1 MNYQN
6 LDQEIK
12 EYLSYFKHCDSITS
26 KFSSFFK
33 QFVQAGTKF
42 ISKSQKS
49 MDEFCNEVNKV
60 EYFPS
65 TLNKNI
71 NSYCEEFKI
80 ILDKW
85 QNVFTNIEK
94 DIIIKLNEYEKNF
107 KTGYK
112 SAINKLNE
120 LNLYL
125 LDNKNK
131 LEKTKNNYFDSCK
144 SVIDYNKKYISNKS
158 KEVSKEEQIKY
169 NEQFEKLK
177 QTSETK
183 KVYYR
188 IEVTKLNDLLLS
200 NENYYIEILK
210 LISKQ

>member
-112 SAINKLNE
+112 SA
-120 LNLYL
+120 
-125 LDNKNK
+125 
-131 LEKTKNNYFDSCK
+131 
-144 SVIDYNKKYISNKS
+144 
-158 KEVSKEEQIKY
+158 
-169 NEQFEKLK
+169 
-177 QTSETK
+177 
-183 KVYYR
+183 
-188 IEVTKLNDLLLS
+188 
-200 NENYYIEILK
+200 
-210 LISKQ
+210 LIY